1 MNREIAKSTMANI
14 NNLKRDDII
23 PFITE
28 YYRSIGRTEVP
39 DFKNYS
45 LADLKKCLYI
55 YKIEL
60 TRER

>member
-1 MNREIAKSTMANI
+1 MANI

-60 TRER
+60 TRES

>member
-1 MNREIAKSTMANI
+1 MANI

-45 LADLKKCLYI
+45 LTDLKKCLYI